1 MNRLTLT
8 ATVAVLMFSIPQV
21 YAVDEHHPDKPGA
34 PAKAAP
40 GKDTKAP
47 TGKEAGMPMAMMQEN
62 MMKMHDLMHRIR
74 DSQDPKERDK
84 LMQEH
89 MQIMQENMK
98 MMQGMMGGGMMG
110 DGANGG
116 MMGR

>member
-1 MNRLTLT
+1 MNRLTLAAT
-8 ATVAVLMFSIPQV
+8 AAVLMFSIPQV

-40 GKDTKAP
+40 SKDTKVPA
-47 TGKEAGMPMAMMQEN
+47 GKEAGMPMAMMQEH

-74 DSQDPKERDK
+74 DTQDPKEREK
-84 LMQEH
+84 LMQEQ
-89 MQIMQENMK
+89 MRMMQENMK
-98 MMQGMMGGGMMG
+98 MMHDMKGCNMMG
-110 DGANGG
+110 DGAKGG

>member
-1 MNRLTLT
+1 MNRLAL
-8 ATVAVLMFSIPQV
+8 AVTVAVLMFSISQAF
-21 YAVDEHHPDKPGA
+21 AVDEHHPDEPGA

-40 GKDTKAP
+40 GKDTKTP
-47 TGKEAGMPMAMMQEN
+47 SGKEAGMRMAMMQEN
-62 MMKMHDLMHRIR
+62 MMKMHDLMHRIH
-74 DSQDPKERDK
+74 DTKDAKEREK

-98 MMQGMMGGGMMG
+98 MMQGMKGGCMMG
-110 DGANGG
+110 DGSKDG

>member
-8 ATVAVLMFSIPQV
+8 ATVAVLMFSIPQL
-21 YAVDEHHPDKPGA
+21 YAADEHHPDKPGV

-40 GKDTKAP
+40 
-47 TGKEAGMPMAMMQEN
+47 GKEAGMPMAMMQEN
-62 MMKMHDLMHRIR
+62 MMKMHDLMHRIH
-74 DSQDPKERDK
+74 DTKNPKEREK

-89 MQIMQENMK
+89 MQIMQESMK

-110 DGANGG
+110 DGAKGG
-116 MMGR
+116 MMER

>member
-8 ATVAVLMFSIPQV
+8 ATVAVLMFSIPQA
-21 YAVDEHHPDKPGA
+21 YAVDEHHPDKPGV

-40 GKDTKAP
+40 GMDTKAP
-47 TGKEAGMPMAMMQEN
+47 GGKEAGMPMAMMQKN
-62 MMKMHDLMHRIR
+62 MMKMHDMMHRIHNAK
-74 DSQDPKERDK
+74 DAKEREK

-89 MQIMQENMK
+89 GQIMQENMK

-110 DGANGG
+110 DGAKGG
-116 MMGR
+116 MMGH